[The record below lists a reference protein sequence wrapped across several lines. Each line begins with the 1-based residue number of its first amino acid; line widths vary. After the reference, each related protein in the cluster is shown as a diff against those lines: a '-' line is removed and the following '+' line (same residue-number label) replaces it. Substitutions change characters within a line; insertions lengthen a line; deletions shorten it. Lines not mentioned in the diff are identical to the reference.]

1 MESDHFP
8 MKNPHL
14 TARPFP
20 ICDNLPENWHLKSF
34 NLFLWA
40 PLLNLIVFFL
50 FFFFYLLSPLSIALN
65 QLQSSSCC
73 YLHLPGC
80 TEDVMHVDDYINC
93 MGESYAL

>member
-40 PLLNLIVFFL
+40 PLLNLVVFFTSSL
-50 FFFFYLLSPLSIALN
+50 HFQLL
-65 QLQSSSCC
+65 
-73 YLHLPGC
+73 
-80 TEDVMHVDDYINC
+80 
-93 MGESYAL
+93 

>member
-40 PLLNLIVFFL
+40 PLLNLVC
-50 FFFFYLLSPLSIALN
+50 FFFFNLLSPLSIALI
-65 QLQSSSCC
+65 QLHRSSCC
-73 YLHLPGC
+73 YLHLLGSM
-80 TEDVMHVDDYINC
+80 EDLMHVDDNINC
-93 MGESYAL
+93 MGDSDAL

>member
-40 PLLNLIVFFL
+40 PLLNLVVFFL
-50 FFFFYLLSPLSIALN
+50 PPLSTFSCFKSTAKK
-65 QLQSSSCC
+65 QLLLLTFAGV
-73 YLHLPGC
+73 YGGL
-80 TEDVMHVDDYINC
+80 D
-93 MGESYAL
+93 ARR